1 MTKSVSGSQQLVCAV
16 KGGFKAEALSLSFHL
31 ACQGDSGVGR
41 PSYNQKFLGPPQS
54 ARTWLNHKVIGW
66 CCKSSRCI
74 PGRIRSNPRMRI
86 TDMRGVCAIAHKS
99 GLPSRAV
106 PLSFDSVLAL
116 RGASATSA
124 TVAHPLRYG
133 ILVSVDSTMMP
144 PVICKPLTLG
154 HGPSG
159 VAACGVFQSACV
171 GLWISQTY
179 STFPADLPRSPH
191 FGIPKSVSQVW
202 TSWCILPPS
211 SSLAML
217 TALAAW
223 FVFEIPP
230 GHLVEEWQDLQTAVP
245 VAA

>member
-1 MTKSVSGSQQLVCAV
+1 MLTSQGCPVAQL
-16 KGGFKAEALSLSFHL
+16 H
-31 ACQGDSGVGR
+31 
-41 PSYNQKFLGPPQS
+41 S
-54 ARTWLNHKVIGW
+54 A
-66 CCKSSRCI
+66 
-74 PGRIRSNPRMRI
+74 
-86 TDMRGVCAIAHKS
+86 
-99 GLPSRAV
+99 
-106 PLSFDSVLAL
+106 
-116 RGASATSA
+116 SA

-159 VAACGVFQSACV
+159 VAVCGVFQSACV

-230 GHLVEEWQDLQTAVP
+230 GHLVEEWQDLQNAVP

>member
-106 PLSFDSVLAL
+106 PEFRQRACLARRKCHKCHCRPSTEVWHSRL
-116 RGASATSA
+116 RWQYHDASS
-124 TVAHPLRYG
+124 
-133 ILVSVDSTMMP
+133 
-144 PVICKPLTLG
+144 
-154 HGPSG
+154 
-159 VAACGVFQSACV
+159 
-171 GLWISQTY
+171 
-179 STFPADLPRSPH
+179 DL
-191 FGIPKSVSQVW
+191 
-202 TSWCILPPS
+202 
-211 SSLAML
+211 
-217 TALAAW
+217 
-223 FVFEIPP
+223 
-230 GHLVEEWQDLQTAVP
+230 
-245 VAA
+245 